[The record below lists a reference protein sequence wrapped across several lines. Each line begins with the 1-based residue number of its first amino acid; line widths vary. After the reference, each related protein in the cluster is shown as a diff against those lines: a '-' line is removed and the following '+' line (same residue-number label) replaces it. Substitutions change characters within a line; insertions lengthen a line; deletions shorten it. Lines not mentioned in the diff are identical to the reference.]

1 MSVARVRHH
10 SDPGLQ
16 PERTS
21 LAWGRT
27 MFALVTVSLLFL
39 RWLPVYGWLPAV
51 LIVLTLLTA
60 VGVYFS
66 QRRRYLQGGEG
77 IARGQVRPDAGAVL
91 VTGGAVGVLGL
102 LGMMIIVASPL
113 G

>member
-1 MSVARVRHH
+1 MAQVRYHA
-10 SDPGLQ
+10 DPGLQ

-60 VGVYFS
+60 GGVYFS
-66 QRRRYLQGGEG
+66 QRSRYVHGGRG
-77 IARGQVRPDAGAVL
+77 IAEGRVRPDIGAVM
-91 VTGGAVGVLGL
+91 VTGGAIGVLAL
-102 LGMMIIVASPL
+102 LGMVVIIASPL
-113 G
+113 D

>member
-1 MSVARVRHH
+1 MSLPQH

-60 VGVYFS
+60 ASVYFS

-77 IARGQVRPDAGAVL
+77 IAQGRVRPDVGAVL

-102 LGMMIIVASPL
+102 LGMMIIVASPF

>member
-1 MSVARVRHH
+1 MARVRHH
-10 SDPGLQ
+10 ADPGLQ

-60 VGVYFS
+60 SGVYFS

-77 IARGQVRPDAGAVL
+77 IAAGRVRPDVGAVL

>member
-1 MSVARVRHH
+1 MSSIRQQW
-10 SDPGLQ
+10 DPGLQ

-60 VGVYFS
+60 GGVYAS

-77 IARGQVRPDAGAVL
+77 IAEGRVRPDVGAVL
-91 VTGGAVGVLGL
+91 VTGAAIGVLGL
-102 LGMMIIVASPL
+102 LGIMIIVASPL
-113 G
+113 D